1 MINYINTMT
10 FKRLLV
16 YWAVTMI
23 DCLIELGWNII
34 SGKAALDMMREGD
47 IGDYRTSDSQTISVD
62 DYFAG

>member
-1 MINYINTMT
+1 MVISGIGE
-10 FKRLLV
+10 
-16 YWAVTMI
+16 WARRI
-23 DCLIELGWNII
+23 RELRIELGWNII